1 MSPYHFNILA
11 VDGEPRVY
19 DLDVA
24 EALRFERPRKIR
36 DIIERNALELQRYG
50 NLPRHGAKS
59 GGRGRPAFEYHLN
72 ETQALL
78 IAMLSRTERAAD
90 IRQALITAFLDWRN
104 GKTVPVR
111 AHNRRPPSARDSYAA
126 WHEAAT
132 LGDMR
137 DIRLRPDPSRI
148 DRAFDVRRRE
158 LGALPYDQV
167 LDLLARGLARLDD
180 IAPEPLTYA
189 PGRRGDV

>member
-1 MSPYHFNILA
+1 MSEYHFNIVA

-24 EALRFERPRKIR
+24 EALRLVMPTNIR
-36 DIIERNALELQRYG
+36 ATIQTNREELSRYG
-50 NLPRHGAKS
+50 ELLHAPRVKGT
-59 GGRGRPAFEYHLN
+59 RGRPGVGFMLTEG
-72 ETQALL
+72 QALL
-78 IAMLSRTERAAD
+78 LATFSRTERAAD
-90 IRQALITAFLDWRN
+90 IRQALIQGFLDWRN

-111 AHNRRPPSARDSYAA
+111 AHNRRPPSSRDSYAA

>member
-1 MSPYHFNILA
+1 MSEYHFNIVA

-24 EALRFERPRKIR
+24 EALGMVMPTNIR
-36 DIIERNALELQRYG
+36 ATIQANQGELQRYG
-50 NLPRHGAKS
+50 ALLNAPRVKGA
-59 GGRGRPAFEYHLN
+59 RGRPGKGYVLN
-72 ETQALL
+72 EAQALL

-111 AHNRRPPSARDSYAA
+111 AHNRRPPSRDSYAA

-148 DRAFDVRRRE
+148 DRAFDARRRE